1 MLVKCPLCET
11 ERECEP
17 GTNRCSCG
25 TRFRVSEDGKT
36 SVVGYSSRSKPQ
48 RSGSRFRNCC
58 LAIVC
63 VAVCLVSFWIYFIV
77 PFVRKMCE
85 RNSYRPGYR
94 EPGQVVIP
102 TVGDDPKINV
112 NQTTNGVGYT
122 LGDDSAVDPETKESK
137 PVGKGAEVTFSEDG
151 RTLVK
156 APEDVTSFDVPDGV
170 TRIGSN
176 AFRECTQLTRITLP
190 DSVKEIGTCAF
201 WNCTALTSI
210 SFPAGLREI
219 HGDSFAGCTSL
230 TEIEIPEECAE
241 VVRKA
246 YPRWFQEADP
256 Q

>member
-1 MLVKCPLCET
+1 M
-11 ERECEP
+11 
-17 GTNRCSCG
+17 
-25 TRFRVSEDGKT
+25 
-36 SVVGYSSRSKPQ
+36 
-48 RSGSRFRNCC
+48 
-58 LAIVC
+58 
-63 VAVCLVSFWIYFIV
+63 
-77 PFVRKMCE
+77 
-85 RNSYRPGYR
+85 
-94 EPGQVVIP
+94 
-102 TVGDDPKINV
+102 